1 MTTDGTWMPMTAL
14 LHELGERQLTPA
26 ARERIEKALAARGVV
41 ADPDIATISRSQLVR
56 LVPREQEQAGLVVRS
71 VTRWREID
79 WFDLGTGE
87 AAGTLPPGFD
97 PALLEELRRPN
108 ERPSLHPLGGGV
120 WKLSTV
126 ALQTREDGDAKSTA
140 GTVCVLSVEL
150 VVGPGWIVSCWNGLA
165 AEAPASVLD
174 TVREVWEAHPD
185 ARSPYTL
192 ATIFLAA
199 CAIEYADV
207 IETLD
212 AWYDQWQLAHHDPG
226 QEIGRD
232 TLFDLRRMVIDLR
245 RQVGPLL
252 ELLDKLRDEWP
263 APEGEQRA
271 FTHSLDHAERRTFAT
286 LKALEHFAETLH
298 SAFGILASQDT
309 EHQRAQTDRLHDR
322 LDIVSAVFLVPAL
335 IAGVYG
341 ANTAIPGGGSWWG
354 FIAMCVLMFLGIA
367 LALLYLGKFP
377 YEPLMRRWPQSL
389 RRKRHRI

>member
-1 MTTDGTWMPMTAL
+1 MTTDGTWMPMTEV

-26 ARERIEKALAARGVV
+26 ARERIATALDARGLV
-41 ADPDIATISRSQLVR
+41 AEPDIATIGRSQLVR
-56 LVPREQEQAGLVVRS
+56 LLPREHEQAELVVRS
-71 VTRWREID
+71 VTRWRGTD
-79 WFDLGTGE
+79 WFDLGTGA

-97 PALLEELRRPN
+97 PALLEELRRPDV
-108 ERPSLHPLGGGV
+108 RPFLHPLGGGL
-120 WKLSTV
+120 WMLSTV
-126 ALQTREDGDAKSTA
+126 ALQTREDGHAESTA
-140 GTVCVLSVEL
+140 GTVCVLTVEL
-150 VVGPGWIVSCWNGLA
+150 LIGPDWIVSCWNGLA

-174 TVREVWEAHPD
+174 TVREVWDAHPG

-232 TLFDLRRMVIDLR
+232 TLFELRRMVIDLR

-263 APEGEQRA
+263 PPEDDPAA
-271 FTHSLDHAERRTFAT
+271 FNHALDHAERRTFAT
-286 LKALEHFAETLH
+286 LKALEHLAETLQA
-298 SAFGILASQDT
+298 SFGILAAQDT

-322 LDIVSAVFLVPAL
+322 LDVVSAVFLVPAL
-335 IAGVYG
+335 IAGIYG

-354 FIAMCVLMFLGIA
+354 FVAMCVLMFLGVT

-377 YEPLMRRWPQSL
+377 YEPLMRRWPKSL
-389 RRKRHRI
+389 RRKRHRA